1 MMEIISGK
9 PVIQNFAGIFLSTII
24 KTIQE
29 CIRVTANQSAGKRLY
44 TRKMML
50 LISMYLLFPL
60 SFFFGTI
67 ICVCVFFGKYVSIRN
82 DHSFVISSSSFQM
95 RLMMI
100 IIYRRMTISRS
111 IENRKTRDPT

>member
-1 MMEIISGK
+1 MEIISGK
-9 PVIQNFAGIFLSTII
+9 PVIQNFTRIFLSTII
-24 KTIQE
+24 KNAA

-67 ICVCVFFGKYVSIRN
+67 ICVCVFFFGKYVSIRN
-82 DHSFVISSSSFQM
+82 DHSFVISSSSSFQM

-111 IENRKTRDPT
+111 IGNRKTLDPT